1 MKAAELL
8 SIVLNALVMGVFW
21 GPWVAL
27 TRSLATF
34 EPSVFLAIGHRLYL
48 NLAPLMTVLMPLA
61 LLSTAP
67 TLVLSYGNQPT
78 TFAATLAGTAL
89 FVVALVV
96 TLAVEKPIAVQ
107 VKTWSMTTIPANWQ
121 QLRDRWASVHIIRVV
136 AGVLGL
142 GLLVAGA
149 IYG

>member
-34 EPSVFLAIGHRLYL
+34 EPSVFLAIGHRLNL

-61 LLSTAP
+61 LLSTVP

-78 TFAATLAGTAL
+78 TFATTLAGTAL
-89 FVVALVV
+89 FVVALIV

-107 VKTWSMTTIPANWQ
+107 VKAWSTTTIPANWQ

-136 AGVLGL
+136 AGILGL

-149 IYG
+149 IYS